1 MSAAAGL
8 CVVLGQDVGG
18 SGGVQ
23 APSSAGEN
31 NEAPSQGGGAQGVG
45 GVGAMEGHQS
55 LCGRPLE
62 GQLSDEA

>member
-1 MSAAAGL
+1 MW
-8 CVVLGQDVGG
+8 GG
-18 SGGVQ
+18 GGGVQ

-31 NEAPSQGGGAQGVG
+31 NEAASQGGGAQGVG

-55 LCGRPLE
+55 LCCRPLE